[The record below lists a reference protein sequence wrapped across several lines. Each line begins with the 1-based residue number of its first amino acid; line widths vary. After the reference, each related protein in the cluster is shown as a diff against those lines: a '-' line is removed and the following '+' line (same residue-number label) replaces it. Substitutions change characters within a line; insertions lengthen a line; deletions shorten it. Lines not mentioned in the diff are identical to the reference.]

1 VVKGAHLRKSVLNQG
16 IDHPLVQRIAFVS
29 GLCLFG
35 IGIGHMIATAQ
46 ATEDRI
52 YPAPRTTT
60 TTEVILRVVNP
71 APSALPT
78 TTESVPTPVPRKSS
92 ITKRP
97 AVSVHSAPH
106 AGYGYGGTDK

>member
-1 VVKGAHLRKSVLNQG
+1 MKGAHLRKSIFNQG

-29 GLCLFG
+29 GLCIFG

-46 ATEDRI
+46 TPEDHI
-52 YPAPRTTT
+52 YPAPRTST

-71 APSALPT
+71 APSPLST
-78 TTESVPTPVPRKSS
+78 TTESVPRPVPRKSL

-97 AVSVHSAPH
+97 AVSTHSAPH